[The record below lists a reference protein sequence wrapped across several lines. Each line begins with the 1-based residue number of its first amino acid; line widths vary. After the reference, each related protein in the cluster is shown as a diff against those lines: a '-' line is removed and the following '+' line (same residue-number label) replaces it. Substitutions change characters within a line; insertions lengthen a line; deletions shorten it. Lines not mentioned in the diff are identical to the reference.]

1 MTTRSTIIARALQ
14 LQRTCGTFAT
24 ARYLARRG
32 VPIAVVLFVLT
43 GRVI

>member
-1 MTTRSTIIARALQ
+1 MHQTIITRAVH

-32 VPIAVVLFVLT
+32 VPIAIALAILT
-43 GRVI
+43 GRK